1 MVMSGVCCGGM
12 QGRHRPR
19 FKMVIMTKWR
29 FTLVPSPGFRSR
41 KANHRP
47 GERYRH
53 NLTAQVTE
61 RVCERRFKR
70 QGVIASTAKDRV

>member
-1 MVMSGVCCGGM
+1 
-12 QGRHRPR
+12 
-19 FKMVIMTKWR
+19 MTKWR

-41 KANHRP
+41 KRTTGL
-47 GERYRH
+47 GERCRH
-53 NLTAQVTE
+53 SLTAQVTE